1 MTGSHGFDAQMSGDG
16 PASQGLRFGFYRPVS
31 YLRRQIPVDHWNE
44 QNTAAVEKMIAAAH
58 GRMVDTYLED
68 ISSEDHARPGP
79 WGQRLLAKKLLTD
92 LAADTLDAVA
102 VCTVARGA
110 FAATPVWDVVMLL
123 ACQGKQLWSAD
134 IGGPLDPRN
143 PEHILWLKVK
153 LGVPEPNPALLT
165 TPTTAMKGGRA

>member
-1 MTGSHGFDAQMSGDG
+1 MTGSHGFDARVSGG
-16 PASQGLRFGFYRPVS
+16 PITEGLRFGFYRPIS
-31 YLRRQIPVDHWNE
+31 YLRRHQAVDRWHE
-44 QNTAAVEKMIAAAH
+44 QNSGAVDEMIAAH
-58 GRMVDTYLED
+58 GVVTHTYLDD
-68 ISSEDHARPGP
+68 ITSEDHAKPGP
-79 WGQRLLAKKLLTD
+79 WGQRLLAKKLLAD

-102 VCTVARGA
+102 VCTVGRGA

-165 TPTTAMKGGRA
+165 TPTGPKGGRA